1 MVKPDVKKN
10 YYADLELP
18 PDSSVDDVR
27 KQYRKLALKYHPD
40 RNSGNEAECVPKFQ
54 AIQAAFE
61 VLSDS
66 DLKNKYDADRRKAGL
81 YPRPSARP
89 GPTYPNTFTS
99 TSARTAS
106 FRPSPSSPQDNYG
119 ANINGA
125 FRYTNANFPRPQAAG
140 GPPRRENPQEK
151 ADAWTRMNHARQQGG
166 PTRRAEAPPP
176 PPPPRSGGLGGPPR
190 SPWGQKDETA
200 QPKPAMGRSNTT
212 RTPRSGFDPQHSR
225 ADERQASG
233 TSAYAHHAFH
243 PQRPTVERRQ
253 TADFPPPPS
262 AGAPPKTAPP
272 YTHQK
277 PDPLGHF
284 RSRYS
289 EEDVSNVPFAEGNP
303 RPRMPYTSSTGERT
317 YLSNEAMRRSAS
329 TREPSSRPGSSH
341 RVRHPEGSAGYQ
353 ARHRSASPA
362 ANRKAYTSTHSSED
376 SSDGGD
382 QGAQFMGPATSSQQ
396 PPRPHARSSDP
407 EISATTSSS
416 TNDRRS
422 NAAGSDNRN
431 AAPTSAWRGRSGQF
445 PQNAGQ
451 GVTGSANDYPPN
463 AANHGAKQDDTSDMY
478 DANFSK
484 TPPTH
489 WARQWPFGPKKEQL
503 RPATPSQV
511 PIWAYPSSICPPNQS
526 KSKSFSKQTKECP
539 FPSTNPQASQGI
551 SRAHIS
557 DRLADQGLCN
567 SFTIPIE
574 KDTFAP
580 TRPNP
585 PRSRSHEHMRFSP
598 SHWQDK
604 FTGSADYFKARPSS
618 QKHRKSPIKGNDTSK
633 QRVHS
638 TDAGTGQMPPP
649 PPGPPPQPQRPPA
662 KDDVSASQPGEG
674 RFSAEEWQNQFQ
686 EPNWAYPA
694 EKPPSP
700 TRATS
705 RSRPSGRKQ
714 STAKAKTPLVPKAAK
729 VSAAV
734 EEEPDSD
741 AKHDSGAASASSS
754 SLKGA
759 EGDGDADGDVDRDG
773 ADDQEGDAMDID
785 EETSASPTSQPQEP
799 RFVPVNPV
807 RPEVKINAPGN
818 ATHTRHASHPSSLQQ
833 NQPPRA
839 RKLSG
844 GEALKTNLSDL
855 NAAAPFGTAEG
866 SGLQSVSDL
875 GANLPFESK
884 PSTSHPTKS
893 FTPRAFDLPL
903 PPKPPS
909 IPAGRPTRANWEACL
924 AGMTSYMKDWSFF
937 YKTIVDHFN
946 VRSSMLQQLTNSF
959 AAPLT
964 PTVSSAGTA
973 ATSNWLA
980 AAGETTGAP
989 GFDTYLQGLREDER
1003 VRQHWNSSCEKHRE
1017 TLEKFHHLR
1026 EKVRGHGVGG

>member
-40 RNSGNEAECVPKFQ
+40 RNSGKEAECVPKFQ

-66 DLKNKYDADRRKAGL
+66 DLKAKYDADRRKASL

-106 FRPSPSSPQDNYG
+106 FRPSPSSPQDNYS
-119 ANINGA
+119 ANSANLNGA
-125 FRYTNANFPRPQAAG
+125 FRYTNANFPRPQAGG

-166 PTRRAEAPPP
+166 STRRAEANPP
-176 PPPPRSGGLGGPPR
+176 PPPPRSGGPGGPPR
-190 SPWGQKDETA
+190 SPWGHKDETT
-200 QPKPAMGRSNTT
+200 QPKPAMGRSNTV

-253 TADFPPPPS
+253 TADFPPPPPS

-272 YTHQK
+272 YTHEK
-277 PDPLGHF
+277 PDPFRPF

-289 EEDVSNVPFAEGNP
+289 EEDVPFAEGTP

-329 TREPSSRPGSSH
+329 TRDPSSRPGSSH
-341 RVRHPEGSAGYQ
+341 RARHAEGFDGYQ

-362 ANRKAYTSTHSSED
+362 ANRKAYTSSQTSEG

-382 QGAQFMGPATSSQQ
+382 QGAQFMGPAAASQQ

-416 TNDRRS
+416 RNDNHS
-422 NAAGSDNRN
+422 NATGAENRK

-445 PQNAGQ
+445 PQNDGQ
-451 GVTGSANDYPPN
+451 GVTGSANDNAPN
-463 AANHGAKQDDTSDMY
+463 AMNHGTKQDDTSD
-478 DANFSK
+478 
-484 TPPTH
+484 
-489 WARQWPFGPKKEQL
+489 
-503 RPATPSQV
+503 
-511 PIWAYPSSICPPNQS
+511 I
-526 KSKSFSKQTKECP
+526 
-539 FPSTNPQASQGI
+539 
-551 SRAHIS
+551 
-557 DRLADQGLCN
+557 
-567 SFTIPIE
+567 FTIPIE

-580 TRPNP
+580 TRPDA

-598 SHWQDK
+598 SDWQGK
-604 FTGSADYFKARPSS
+604 FTGSADYFEARPSS
-618 QKHRKSPIKGNDTSK
+618 QKQRKSPTKGPDASK
-633 QRVHS
+633 QRGHS
-638 TDAGTGQMPPP
+638 TDASIGQMPPP
-649 PPGPPPQPQRPPA
+649 PPGPPPQPQHAPT

-674 RFSAEEWQNQFQ
+674 KFSAEQWQNQFS

-714 STAKAKTPLVPKAAK
+714 STAKAKTPVVPKAAK
-729 VSAAV
+729 VGGAV

-754 SLKGA
+754 SLKGT
-759 EGDGDADGDVDRDG
+759 EGDGDADGDADGDG

-785 EETSASPTSQPQEP
+785 QETSASPTSQPQEP
-799 RFVPVNPV
+799 RFIPVHPV
-807 RPEVKINAPGN
+807 RPEVNINAPNN
-818 ATHTRHASHPSSLQQ
+818 ATHTRHASHPISLQQ
-833 NQPPRA
+833 NQPRHV
-839 RKLSG
+839 KQLSAG
-844 GEALKTNLSDL
+844 GALKTNLSDL
-855 NAAAPFGTAEG
+855 AAAAPFGAAG
-866 SGLQSVSDL
+866 SSGLQSVSDL

-893 FTPRAFDLPL
+893 FTPRNFDLPL

-909 IPAGRPTRANWEACL
+909 VPTGRPTRANWEACL
-924 AGMTSYMKDWSFF
+924 AGMTSYMKDWSIF
-937 YKTIVDHFN
+937 YKTIIDHFN
-946 VRSSMLQQLTNSF
+946 ARSTALQQLTNSF

-964 PTVSSAGTA
+964 PTVSSTGTG

-980 AAGETTGAP
+980 ATGETTGAP

-1026 EKVRGHGVGG
+1026 EKVRGQGGGG